1 MGVRRSL
8 ANAQAEVHAMKI
20 GSITLPSFSTPAKV
34 GVVAALVLALSA
46 SGGFSALLFGA
57 SGGASAPIEKGDTG
71 GVPTA
76 TPGDGAITGDRIDV
90 VRNGS
95 FSLEVADVEASL
107 TKLTGIVKSQ
117 GGYVSGSYRYTDAS
131 TPYLTVTFRVPAA
144 SFDAA
149 VLTLRAEGTVLSEQ
163 ISTYEVTMQLVDLEA
178 RLRNLR
184 ASETALLDLM
194 TQATTV
200 SDVLA
205 VQTQLTSVRSDIES
219 YDAQRAALADQVAMT
234 TISVTISQIGSSIG
248 NATNGFDLGKEVS
261 LAIANLISVGRTVIV
276 AAINLV
282 IVVLP
287 IALIG
292 ALAGGLLGRAV
303 TPLVAL
309 LRRLMGVGV
318 VAKRTARR
326 R

>member
-8 ANAQAEVHAMKI
+8 ANVQAEVHTMKI
-20 GSITLPSFSTPAKV
+20 GSLTLPSFSTPAKV
-34 GVVAALVLALSA
+34 GAVAALVLALSA
-46 SGGFSALLFGA
+46 SGGFSTLLFGA

-76 TPGDGAITGDRIDV
+76 TPGDTAIKGDRIDV
-90 VRNGS
+90 VRNGT

-107 TKLTGIVKSQ
+107 TKLIGVVKSQ
-117 GGYVSGSYRYTDAS
+117 GGYVSGSYRYTDTS

-144 SFDAA
+144 SFDAT
-149 VLTLRAEGTVLSEQ
+149 VLALRAEGTVLAEQ
-163 ISTYEVTMQLVDLEA
+163 VSTYEVTMQLVDLEA

-184 ASETALLDLM
+184 ASETALLELM
-194 TQATTV
+194 TRATTV

-205 VQTQLTSVRSDIES
+205 VQTQLTAVRSDIES
-219 YDAQRAALADQVAMT
+219 YDAQRAAIADQVAMT
-234 TISVTISQIGSSIG
+234 TISVTISPVGSSIG
-248 NATNGFDLGKEVS
+248 NATNGFNLGKEVS
-261 LAIANLISVGRTVIV
+261 RAIANLIAVGWTVVV

-287 IALIG
+287 IALVG
-292 ALAGGLLGRAV
+292 ALAGGLLGRGVA
-303 TPLVAL
+303 PLFAL

-318 VAKRTARR
+318 ATKRTTRR

>member
-1 MGVRRSL
+1 MKFGSL
-8 ANAQAEVHAMKI
+8 
-20 GSITLPSFSTPAKV
+20 SLPSFSTPAKI
-34 GVVAALVLALSA
+34 GVVVALVLALSA
-46 SGGFSALLFGA
+46 SGGISALFSGA
-57 SGGASAPIEKGDTG
+57 STGAAPIEKGDTG
-71 GVPTA
+71 GTPTA
-76 TPGDGAITGDRIDV
+76 TPGDGAITGDRIDL
-90 VRNGS
+90 VRTGT
-95 FSLEVADVEASL
+95 FSLEVEDVDGSL
-107 TKLTGIVKSQ
+107 TKLTNLMKSQ
-117 GGYVSGSYRYTDAS
+117 GGYVSGSYRYTDTS

-149 VLTLRAEGTVLSEQ
+149 VLALRAEGTVLSEQ

-184 ASETALLDLM
+184 ASETALLELM
-194 TQATTV
+194 TRATTV

-205 VQTQLTSVRSDIES
+205 VQTQLTAVRSDIES

-234 TISVTISQIGSSIG
+234 TISVTISPIGSSIG

-261 LAIANLISVGRTVIV
+261 RAVANLIAVGRTVIV

-287 IALIG
+287 IAVIG
-292 ALAGGLLGRAV
+292 ALAGGLLGRTI
-303 TPLVAL
+303 TPLFAL

-318 VAKRTARR
+318 ATKRTARR

>member
-1 MGVRRSL
+1 
-8 ANAQAEVHAMKI
+8 
-20 GSITLPSFSTPAKV
+20 
-34 GVVAALVLALSA
+34 VLA
-46 SGGFSALLFGA
+46 
-57 SGGASAPIEKGDTG
+57 
-71 GVPTA
+71 
-76 TPGDGAITGDRIDV
+76 
-90 VRNGS
+90 
-95 FSLEVADVEASL
+95 
-107 TKLTGIVKSQ
+107 
-117 GGYVSGSYRYTDAS
+117 
-131 TPYLTVTFRVPAA
+131 
-144 SFDAA
+144 
-149 VLTLRAEGTVLSEQ
+149 LRAEGTVLSEQ

-318 VAKRTARR
+318 ATKRTARR

>member
-1 MGVRRSL
+1 VRS
-8 ANAQAEVHAMKI
+8 
-20 GSITLPSFSTPAKV
+20 
-34 GVVAALVLALSA
+34 
-46 SGGFSALLFGA
+46 
-57 SGGASAPIEKGDTG
+57 
-71 GVPTA
+71 
-76 TPGDGAITGDRIDV
+76 
-90 VRNGS
+90 GS

-131 TPYLTVTFRVPAA
+131 MPYLTVTFRVPAA

-149 VLTLRAEGTVLSEQ
+149 VLALRAEGTVLSEQ

-184 ASETALLDLM
+184 ASEAALLELM

-234 TISVTISQIGSSIG
+234 SISVTISPIGSSIG
-248 NATNGFDLGKEVS
+248 NAANGFDLGKEVS

-292 ALAGGLLGRAV
+292 ALAGGLLGRVV

-318 VAKRTARR
+318 ATKRTTRR

>member
-1 MGVRRSL
+1 MR
-8 ANAQAEVHAMKI
+8 I
-20 GSITLPSFSTPAKV
+20 GSLTLPSFSTPAKI

-46 SGGFSALLFGA
+46 SGGLSALLFGA
-57 SGGASAPIEKGDTG
+57 SGSASAPFEKDDTG
-71 GVPTA
+71 RVPTA
-76 TPGDGAITGDRIDV
+76 TPDGGTIEGDRI
-90 VRNGS
+90 
-95 FSLEVADVEASL
+95 E
-107 TKLTGIVKSQ
+107 
-117 GGYVSGSYRYTDAS
+117 S

-149 VLTLRAEGTVLSEQ
+149 VLALREEGTLLSEQ

-184 ASETALLDLM
+184 ASETALLELM

-205 VQTQLTSVRSDIES
+205 VQTQLTVVRSDIES
-219 YDAQRAALADQVAMT
+219 YEAQRAALADQVAMT
-234 TISVTISQIGSSIG
+234 TISVTISPIGSSIG
-248 NATNGFDLGKEVS
+248 DAARGFDFGREVS
-261 LAIANLISVGRTVIV
+261 LAVANLISVGRTVVI

-309 LRRLMGVGV
+309 LRRLVGVGV
-318 VAKRTARR
+318 ATKQTTRR

>member
-1 MGVRRSL
+1 MRRSP
-8 ANAQAEVHAMKI
+8 ANAQAEVHTMKI
-20 GSITLPSFSTPAKV
+20 GSLTLPSFSTPAKV
-34 GVVAALVLALSA
+34 GVVLALVLALSA
-46 SGGFSALLFGA
+46 SGGIGALFFGA
-57 SGGASAPIEKGDTG
+57 STGAAPIEKGGTG
-71 GVPTA
+71 GTPTA
-76 TPGDGAITGDRIDV
+76 TPGGGAITGDRIDL
-90 VRNGS
+90 VRTGT
-95 FSLEVADVEASL
+95 FSLEVEDVDASL
-107 TKLTGIVKSQ
+107 TKLTNLMKSQ
-117 GGYVSGSYRYTDAS
+117 GGYVSGSYRYTDTS

-149 VLTLRAEGTVLSEQ
+149 VLALRAEGTVLSEQ

-184 ASETALLDLM
+184 ASEAALLTLM
-194 TQATTV
+194 ARATSV

-205 VQTQLTSVRSDIES
+205 VQTQLTAVRSDIES

-234 TISVTISQIGSSIG
+234 TISVTISPVGSSIG

-261 LAIANLISVGRTVIV
+261 RAVANLIAVGRTVIV

-292 ALAGGLLGRAV
+292 ALAGGLLGRAA
-303 TPLVAL
+303 TPLLAL

-318 VAKRTARR
+318 ATKRTVRR

>member
-1 MGVRRSL
+1 
-8 ANAQAEVHAMKI
+8 MKI
-20 GSITLPSFSTPAKV
+20 GSITLPSFSTPAKI

-46 SGGFSALLFGA
+46 SGGFGALFFGA
-57 SGGASAPIEKGDTG
+57 SGGASSPQEKGDTG

-76 TPGDGAITGDRIDV
+76 LPGDGSITGDRIDV
-90 VRNGS
+90 IRTGT
-95 FSLEVADVEASL
+95 FTLEVENVDTSL
-107 TKLTGIVKSQ
+107 TKLTSVVKSQ
-117 GGYVSGSYRYTDAS
+117 GGYVSGSYRYTDTS

-149 VLTLRAEGTVLSEQ
+149 VLALRAEGTVLSEQ

-184 ASETALLDLM
+184 ASETALLELM
-194 TQATTV
+194 SRATTV

-219 YDAQRAALADQVAMT
+219 YDAQRASLADQVAMT
-234 TISVTISQIGSSIG
+234 TVSVTISPIGSSIG
-248 NATNGFDLGKEVS
+248 NATSGFDLGKEV
-261 LAIANLISVGRTVIV
+261 ARAAANLIAVGRTVII

-287 IALIG
+287 IALVG
-292 ALAGGLLGRAV
+292 ALAGGLLGRAI
-303 TPLVAL
+303 TPLFAL

-318 VAKRTARR
+318 AAKQTVRR

>member
-1 MGVRRSL
+1 
-8 ANAQAEVHAMKI
+8 MKI
-20 GSITLPSFSTPAKV
+20 GSLTLPSVSSPAKL

-46 SGGFSALLFGA
+46 SGGFGALFYGA

-76 TPGDGAITGDRIDV
+76 APSDGSITGDRIDV
-90 VRNGS
+90 IRTGT
-95 FSLEVADVEASL
+95 FSLEVEDVDVSL
-107 TKLTGIVKSQ
+107 TKLTGVVKSQ
-117 GGYVSGSYRYTDAS
+117 GGYVSGSYRYTDTS

-149 VLTLRAEGTVLSEQ
+149 VLALRAEGTVLSEQ

-184 ASETALLDLM
+184 ASEAALLELM
-194 TQATTV
+194 TRATTV

-205 VQTQLTSVRSDIES
+205 VQTQLTAVRSDIES

-234 TISVTISQIGSSIG
+234 TVSVTISPIGSSIG
-248 NATNGFDLGKEVS
+248 NATSGFDLGKEVS
-261 LAIANLISVGRTVIV
+261 RAVANLIAVGRTMII

-282 IVVLP
+282 IVVVP
-287 IALIG
+287 IALVG
-292 ALAGGLLGRAV
+292 ALAGGLLGRAI
-303 TPLVAL
+303 TPLFAL

-318 VAKRTARR
+318 ATKRTVRR

>member
-1 MGVRRSL
+1 
-8 ANAQAEVHAMKI
+8 MKI
-20 GSITLPSFSTPAKV
+20 GSLTLPSFSTPAKI
-34 GVVAALVLALSA
+34 GVVVALVLALSA
-46 SGGFSALLFGA
+46 SGGLSALLFGA
-57 SGGASAPIEKGDTG
+57 SGGASAPEKGDTG
-71 GVPTA
+71 AVPTA
-76 TPGDGAITGDRIDV
+76 TPGGGAIEGDRIDV

-107 TKLTGIVKSQ
+107 TKLTGVVKSQ

-149 VLTLRAEGTVLSEQ
+149 VLALRAEGTVLSEQ

-184 ASETALLDLM
+184 ASETALLELM
-194 TQATTV
+194 TRATTV

-205 VQTQLTSVRSDIES
+205 VQTQLTAVRSDIES

-234 TISVTISQIGSSIG
+234 TISVTISPVGSSIG
-248 NATNGFDLGKEVS
+248 NAANGFDLGKEVS

-292 ALAGGLLGRAV
+292 ALAGGLLGRVV

-318 VAKRTARR
+318 ATKRTTRR

>member
-1 MGVRRSL
+1 
-8 ANAQAEVHAMKI
+8 MKI
-20 GSITLPSFSTPAKV
+20 GSLTLPTFSSPAKI

-46 SGGFSALLFGA
+46 SGGFGALFFGA
-57 SGGASAPIEKGDTG
+57 SGGASPIEKGDTG

-76 TPGDGAITGDRIDV
+76 TPGDGSITGDRIDV
-90 VRNGS
+90 IRTGT
-95 FSLEVADVEASL
+95 FSLEVDDVDASL
-107 TKLTGIVKSQ
+107 TKLTSVVKSQ
-117 GGYVSGSYRYTDAS
+117 GGYVSGSYRYTDTS

-149 VLTLRAEGTVLSEQ
+149 VLALRAEGTVLSEQ

-184 ASETALLDLM
+184 ASETALLELM
-194 TQATTV
+194 SRATTV

-219 YDAQRAALADQVAMT
+219 YDAQRASLADQVAMT
-234 TISVTISQIGSSIG
+234 TVSVTISPIGSSIG
-248 NATNGFDLGKEVS
+248 NATNGFDLGREV
-261 LAIANLISVGRTVIV
+261 ARAVANLIAVGRTVTI

-287 IALIG
+287 IALVG
-292 ALAGGLLGRAV
+292 ALAGGLLGRAI
-303 TPLVAL
+303 TPLFAL
-309 LRRLMGVGV
+309 LRRLMGVGA
-318 VAKRTARR
+318 VAKRTVRR

>member
-1 MGVRRSL
+1 MRRSP
-8 ANAQAEVHAMKI
+8 ANAQVEVHTMKI
-20 GSITLPSFSTPAKV
+20 GSLTLPSFSGPAKV
-34 GVVAALVLALSA
+34 GVVVALVLALSA
-46 SGGFSALLFGA
+46 SGGIGALFFGA
-57 SGGASAPIEKGDTG
+57 STGAAPIEKGDPG
-71 GVPTA
+71 GTPTA
-76 TPGDGAITGDRIDV
+76 TPGGGAITGDRIDL
-90 VRNGS
+90 VRTGT
-95 FSLEVADVEASL
+95 FSLEVDDVDASL
-107 TKLTGIVKSQ
+107 TKLTNLMKSQ
-117 GGYVSGSYRYTDAS
+117 GGYVSGSYRYTDTS

-149 VLTLRAEGTVLSEQ
+149 VLALRAEGTVLSEQ

-184 ASETALLDLM
+184 ASEAALLTLM
-194 TQATTV
+194 ARATSV

-205 VQTQLTSVRSDIES
+205 VQTQLTAVRSDIES
-219 YDAQRAALADQVAMT
+219 YDAQRAAIADQVAMT
-234 TISVTISQIGSSIG
+234 TISVTISPIGSSIG

-261 LAIANLISVGRTVIV
+261 RAVANLIAVGRTVIV

-282 IVVLP
+282 IVVVP

-292 ALAGGLLGRAV
+292 ALAGGLLGRAA
-303 TPLVAL
+303 TPLLAL

-318 VAKRTARR
+318 ATKRTVRR

>member
-1 MGVRRSL
+1 
-8 ANAQAEVHAMKI
+8 MKI
-20 GSITLPSFSTPAKV
+20 GSLTLPSFSSPAKI
-34 GVVAALVLALSA
+34 GVVVALVLALSA
-46 SGGFSALLFGA
+46 SGGFGALFGA

-76 TPGDGAITGDRIDV
+76 APSDGSITGDRIDL
-90 VRNGS
+90 VRTGT
-95 FSLEVADVEASL
+95 FSLEVDDVEASL
-107 TKLTGIVKSQ
+107 TKLTGLVKSQ
-117 GGYVSGSYRYTDAS
+117 GGYVSGSYRYADAAM
-131 TPYLTVTFRVPAA
+131 PYLTVTFRVPAA

-149 VLTLRAEGTVLSEQ
+149 VLALRAEGTVLSEQ

-184 ASETALLDLM
+184 ASEAALLELM
-194 TQATTV
+194 SRATTV

-205 VQTQLTSVRSDIES
+205 VQTQLTNVRSDIES

-234 TISVTISQIGSSIG
+234 TIAVTISPIGSSIG
-248 NATNGFDLGKEVS
+248 NATSGFNLGKEIS
-261 LAIANLISVGRTVIV
+261 LAVANLIAVGRTVIV

-287 IALIG
+287 IAIIG
-292 ALAGGLLGRAV
+292 ALAGGLLGRVA

-318 VAKRTARR
+318 ATKRTTRR
-326 R
+326 RYRAATGELLR

>member
-1 MGVRRSL
+1 
-8 ANAQAEVHAMKI
+8 
-20 GSITLPSFSTPAKV
+20 
-34 GVVAALVLALSA
+34 
-46 SGGFSALLFGA
+46 
-57 SGGASAPIEKGDTG
+57 
-71 GVPTA
+71 
-76 TPGDGAITGDRIDV
+76 V
-90 VRNGS
+90 VRTGT
-95 FSLEVADVEASL
+95 FSLEVEDVDTSL
-107 TKLTGIVKSQ
+107 TKLTGVVKSQ
-117 GGYVSGSYRYTDAS
+117 GGYVSGSYRYTDTS

-149 VLTLRAEGTVLSEQ
+149 VLALRAEGTVLSEQ

-184 ASETALLDLM
+184 ASEAALLELM
-194 TQATTV
+194 SRATTV

-205 VQTQLTSVRSDIES
+205 VQTQLTAVRSDIES

-234 TISVTISQIGSSIG
+234 TVSVTISPIGSSIG
-248 NATNGFDLGKEVS
+248 NATSGFDLGKEVS
-261 LAIANLISVGRTVIV
+261 RAVANLIAVGRTVIV

-287 IALIG
+287 IALVG
-292 ALAGGLLGRAV
+292 ALAGGLLGRAA

-318 VAKRTARR
+318 TSKRTTRR

>member
-1 MGVRRSL
+1 MRRSP
-8 ANAQAEVHAMKI
+8 ANAQVEVHTMKI
-20 GSITLPSFSTPAKV
+20 GSLTLPSFNTPAKI
-34 GVVAALVLALSA
+34 GVVLALVLALSA
-46 SGGFSALLFGA
+46 SGGFSALFFGA
-57 SGGASAPIEKGDTG
+57 STGAAPIEKGGTG
-71 GVPTA
+71 GTPTA
-76 TPGDGAITGDRIDV
+76 TPGGGAITGDRIDL
-90 VRNGS
+90 VRTGT
-95 FSLEVADVEASL
+95 FSLEVEDVDASL
-107 TKLTGIVKSQ
+107 TKLTNLMKSQ
-117 GGYVSGSYRYTDAS
+117 GGYVSGSYRYTDTS

-149 VLTLRAEGTVLSEQ
+149 VLALRAEGTVLSEQ

-184 ASETALLDLM
+184 ASEAALLTLM
-194 TQATTV
+194 ARATSV

-205 VQTQLTSVRSDIES
+205 VQTQLTAVRSDIES
-219 YDAQRAALADQVAMT
+219 YDAQRVAIADQVAMT
-234 TISVTISQIGSSIG
+234 TISVTISPVGSSIG

-261 LAIANLISVGRTVIV
+261 RAVANLIAVGRTVIV

-292 ALAGGLLGRAV
+292 ALAGGLLGRAA
-303 TPLVAL
+303 TPLLAL

-318 VAKRTARR
+318 ATKRTVRR

>member
-1 MGVRRSL
+1 
-8 ANAQAEVHAMKI
+8 MKI
-20 GSITLPSFSTPAKV
+20 GSITLPSFSSPAKL

-46 SGGFSALLFGA
+46 SGGFGALFGA
-57 SGGASAPIEKGDTG
+57 SGGASPIEKGDTG

-76 TPGDGAITGDRIDV
+76 TPGDGSITRDRIDV
-90 VRNGS
+90 IRTGT
-95 FSLEVADVEASL
+95 FSLEVEDVDASL
-107 TKLTGIVKSQ
+107 TKLTGVVKSQ
-117 GGYVSGSYRYTDAS
+117 GGYVSGSYRYTDTS

-149 VLTLRAEGTVLSEQ
+149 VLALRAEGTVLSEQ

-184 ASETALLDLM
+184 ASETALLELM
-194 TQATTV
+194 TRATTV

-219 YDAQRAALADQVAMT
+219 YDAQRASLADQVAMT
-234 TISVTISQIGSSIG
+234 TVSVTISPIGSSIG
-248 NATNGFDLGKEVS
+248 NATSGFDLGKEVS
-261 LAIANLISVGRTVIV
+261 RAVANLIAVGRTVII

-282 IVVLP
+282 IVVVP
-287 IALIG
+287 IALVG
-292 ALAGGLLGRAV
+292 ALAGGLLGRAI
-303 TPLVAL
+303 TPLLAL

-318 VAKRTARR
+318 ATRRTVRR

>member
-1 MGVRRSL
+1 
-8 ANAQAEVHAMKI
+8 MKI
-20 GSITLPSFSTPAKV
+20 GSLTLPSFSTPAKI
-34 GVVAALVLALSA
+34 GVVVALVLALSA
-46 SGGFSALLFGA
+46 SGGLSALLFGA
-57 SGGASAPIEKGDTG
+57 SSGASTPIEKGDTG
-71 GVPTA
+71 GVPPVM
-76 TPGDGAITGDRIDV
+76 PGGDSIEGDRIDV

-117 GGYVSGSYRYTDAS
+117 GGYVSGSYRYADAS

-149 VLTLRAEGTVLSEQ
+149 VLALRAEGTILSEQ

-184 ASETALLDLM
+184 ASETALLELM

-205 VQTQLTSVRSDIES
+205 VQAQLTSVRSDIES

-234 TISVTISQIGSSIG
+234 TISVTISPVGSSISD
-248 NATNGFDLGKEVS
+248 AARGFDFGREVS
-261 LAIANLISVGRTVIV
+261 LAVANLISVGRTVVI

-309 LRRLMGVGV
+309 LRRLVGVGV
-318 VAKRTARR
+318 ATKRTTRR

>member
-1 MGVRRSL
+1 
-8 ANAQAEVHAMKI
+8 MKI
-20 GSITLPSFSTPAKV
+20 GPLTLPTFSSPAKI

-46 SGGFSALLFGA
+46 SGGFGALFFGA

-76 TPGDGAITGDRIDV
+76 VPGDSAITGDRIDV
-90 VRNGS
+90 IRTGT
-95 FSLEVADVEASL
+95 FSLEVENVDTSL
-107 TKLTGIVKSQ
+107 TKLTSVVKSQ
-117 GGYVSGSYRYTDAS
+117 GGYVSGSYRYTDTS

-149 VLTLRAEGTVLSEQ
+149 VLALRAEGTVLSEQ

-184 ASETALLDLM
+184 ASETALLELM
-194 TQATTV
+194 SRATTV

-219 YDAQRAALADQVAMT
+219 YDAQRASLADQVAMT
-234 TISVTISQIGSSIG
+234 TVSVTISAIGSSIG
-248 NATNGFDLGKEVS
+248 NATNGFDLGKEV
-261 LAIANLISVGRTVIV
+261 ARAVANLIAVGRTVII

-287 IALIG
+287 IALVG
-292 ALAGGLLGRAV
+292 ALAGGLLGRAA
-303 TPLVAL
+303 TPLFAL

-318 VAKRTARR
+318 AAKRTVRR

>member
-1 MGVRRSL
+1 
-8 ANAQAEVHAMKI
+8 MKI
-20 GSITLPSFSTPAKV
+20 GSITLPSFSSPAKL
-34 GVVAALVLALSA
+34 GVVAALMLALSA
-46 SGGFSALLFGA
+46 SGGFGAHFFGA
-57 SGGASAPIEKGDTG
+57 SGGASPIEKGDTG

-76 TPGDGAITGDRIDV
+76 TPGDGSITSDRIDV
-90 VRNGS
+90 IRTGT
-95 FSLEVADVEASL
+95 FSLEVEDVDASL
-107 TKLTGIVKSQ
+107 TKLTGVVKSQ
-117 GGYVSGSYRYTDAS
+117 GGYVSGSYRYTDTS

-149 VLTLRAEGTVLSEQ
+149 VLALRAEGTVLSEQ

-184 ASETALLDLM
+184 ASEAALLELM
-194 TQATTV
+194 SRATTV

-205 VQTQLTSVRSDIES
+205 VQTQLTAVRSDIES
-219 YDAQRAALADQVAMT
+219 YDAQRVALADQVAMT
-234 TISVTISQIGSSIG
+234 TIAVTISPIGSSIG
-248 NATNGFDLGKEVS
+248 NATSGFDLGKEVS
-261 LAIANLISVGRTVIV
+261 RAVANLIAVGRTVIV

-287 IALIG
+287 IALVG
-292 ALAGGLLGRAV
+292 ALAGGLLSRGV
-303 TPLVAL
+303 TPLFAL

-318 VAKRTARR
+318 ATKRTVRR

>member
-1 MGVRRSL
+1 MRRPPE
-8 ANAQAEVHAMKI
+8 NAQAEVHIMKI
-20 GSITLPSFSTPAKV
+20 GSLTLPSLSTPAKI

-57 SGGASAPIEKGDTG
+57 SGAASAPIEKGDTG

-95 FSLEVADVEASL
+95 FSLEVADVETSL
-107 TKLTGIVKSQ
+107 TKLTGVVKSQ
-117 GGYVSGSYRYTDAS
+117 GGYVSGSYRYTDSS

-144 SFDAA
+144 SFDSV
-149 VLTLRAEGTVLSEQ
+149 VLALRAEGTVLSEQ

-184 ASETALLDLM
+184 ASETALLELM
-194 TQATTV
+194 SRATTV

-205 VQTQLTSVRSDIES
+205 VQTQLTAVRSDIES
-219 YDAQRAALADQVAMT
+219 YDAQRAALTDQVAMT
-234 TISVTISQIGSSIG
+234 TIAVTISPVGSSIG
-248 NATNGFDLGKEVS
+248 NATNGFDLGKEIS
-261 LAIANLISVGRTVIV
+261 LAVANLISVGRTVIV
-276 AAINLV
+276 AAINFV

-287 IALIG
+287 ISIIG

-303 TPLVAL
+303 SPLVAL
-309 LRRLMGVGV
+309 LRRLMGLGV
-318 VAKRTARR
+318 ATKRTTRR

>member
-1 MGVRRSL
+1 MR
-8 ANAQAEVHAMKI
+8 I
-20 GSITLPSFSTPAKV
+20 GSLTLPSFSTPAKI
-34 GVVAALVLALSA
+34 GVVFALVLALSA
-46 SGGFSALLFGA
+46 SGGLSALLFGA
-57 SGGASAPIEKGDTG
+57 SGSASAPFEKDDTG
-71 GVPTA
+71 RVPTA
-76 TPGDGAITGDRIDV
+76 TPDGGTIEGDRIDV

-107 TKLTGIVKSQ
+107 TKLTGVVKSQ

-149 VLTLRAEGTVLSEQ
+149 VLALREEGTLLSEQ

-184 ASETALLDLM
+184 ASETALLELM

-205 VQTQLTSVRSDIES
+205 VQTQLTVVRSDIES
-219 YDAQRAALADQVAMT
+219 YEAQRAALADQVAMT
-234 TISVTISQIGSSIG
+234 TISVTISPIGSSISD
-248 NATNGFDLGKEVS
+248 AARGFDFGREVS
-261 LAIANLISVGRTVIV
+261 LAVANLISVGRTVVI

-309 LRRLMGVGV
+309 LRRLVGVGV
-318 VAKRTARR
+318 ATKQTTRR

>member
-1 MGVRRSL
+1 
-8 ANAQAEVHAMKI
+8 MKI
-20 GSITLPSFSTPAKV
+20 GSLTLPSFSGPAKV
-34 GVVAALVLALSA
+34 GVVVALVLALSA
-46 SGGFSALLFGA
+46 SGGIGALFFGA
-57 SGGASAPIEKGDTG
+57 STGAAPIEKGDPG
-71 GVPTA
+71 GTPTA
-76 TPGDGAITGDRIDV
+76 TPGGGAITGDRIDL
-90 VRNGS
+90 VRTGT
-95 FSLEVADVEASL
+95 FSLEVEDVDASL
-107 TKLTGIVKSQ
+107 TKLTNLMKSQ
-117 GGYVSGSYRYTDAS
+117 GGYVSGSYRYTDTS

-149 VLTLRAEGTVLSEQ
+149 VLALRAEGTVLSEQ

-184 ASETALLDLM
+184 ASEAALLTLM
-194 TQATTV
+194 GRATSV

-205 VQTQLTSVRSDIES
+205 VQTQLTAVRSDIES
-219 YDAQRAALADQVAMT
+219 YDAQRVAIADQVAMT
-234 TISVTISQIGSSIG
+234 TISVTISPVGSSIG

-261 LAIANLISVGRTVIV
+261 RAVANLIAVGRTVIV

-287 IALIG
+287 ITLIG
-292 ALAGGLLGRAV
+292 ALAGGLLGRAA
-303 TPLVAL
+303 TPLLAL

-318 VAKRTARR
+318 ATKRTVRR

>member
-1 MGVRRSL
+1 
-8 ANAQAEVHAMKI
+8 MKI
-20 GSITLPSFSTPAKV
+20 GSLTLPSFSTPAKI
-34 GVVAALVLALSA
+34 GVVVALVLALSA
-46 SGGFSALLFGA
+46 SGGLSALLFGA
-57 SGGASAPIEKGDTG
+57 SGGALAPEKGDTG
-71 GVPTA
+71 AVPTV
-76 TPGDGAITGDRIDV
+76 TPGGGAIEGDRIEV

-149 VLTLRAEGTVLSEQ
+149 VLALRAEGTVLSEQ

-184 ASETALLDLM
+184 ASETALLELM
-194 TQATTV
+194 TRATTV

-219 YDAQRAALADQVAMT
+219 YDAQRTALADQVAMT
-234 TISVTISQIGSSIG
+234 TIAVTISPIGSSIG
-248 NATNGFDLGKEVS
+248 NATSGFDLGKEVS
-261 LAIANLISVGRTVIV
+261 RAVANLIAVGRTVIV

-287 IALIG
+287 IALVG
-292 ALAGGLLGRAV
+292 ALAGGLLGRGV
-303 TPLVAL
+303 TPLLAL

-318 VAKRTARR
+318 ATKRTVRR

>member
-1 MGVRRSL
+1 
-8 ANAQAEVHAMKI
+8 MKI
-20 GSITLPSFSTPAKV
+20 GSLTLPSFSTPAKI

-46 SGGFSALLFGA
+46 SGGFNALLFGA
-57 SGGASAPIEKGDTG
+57 SGGASAPVEKSDTG

-76 TPGDGAITGDRIDV
+76 IPGDSAITGDRIDV

-95 FSLEVADVEASL
+95 FSLEVTDVEASL
-107 TKLTGIVKSQ
+107 TKLTDVVKSQ
-117 GGYVSGSYRYTDAS
+117 GGYISGSYRYTEAS
-131 TPYLTVTFRVPAA
+131 MPYLTVTFRVPAA

-149 VLTLRAEGTVLSEQ
+149 VLALRAEGTVLSEQ

-184 ASETALLDLM
+184 ASEAALLELM
-194 TQATTV
+194 SRATTV
-200 SDVLA
+200 ADVLA
-205 VQTQLTSVRSDIES
+205 VQTQLTAVRSDIES
-219 YDAQRAALADQVAMT
+219 YDAQRAALADQVDMT
-234 TISVTISQIGSSIG
+234 TISVTISPVGSSIS
-248 NATNGFDLGKEVS
+248 NAANGFDLGKEIS
-261 LAIANLISVGRTVIV
+261 LAVANLISVGRTVVV

-287 IALIG
+287 IAIIG
-292 ALAGGLLGRAV
+292 ALAGGLLGRTV

-309 LRRLMGVGV
+309 LRRLMRVGV
-318 VAKRTARR
+318 ATKRTTRR

>member
-1 MGVRRSL
+1 MRRSP
-8 ANAQAEVHAMKI
+8 ANAQAEVHHMKI
-20 GSITLPSFSTPAKV
+20 GSLTLPSFNTPAKV
-34 GVVAALVLALSA
+34 GVVLALVLALSA
-46 SGGFSALLFGA
+46 SGGFSALFFGA
-57 SGGASAPIEKGDTG
+57 STGAAPIEKGGTG
-71 GVPTA
+71 GTPTA
-76 TPGDGAITGDRIDV
+76 TPGGGAITGDRIDL
-90 VRNGS
+90 VRTGT
-95 FSLEVADVEASL
+95 FSLEVEDVDASL
-107 TKLTGIVKSQ
+107 TKLTNLMKSQ
-117 GGYVSGSYRYTDAS
+117 GGYVSGSYRYTDTS

-149 VLTLRAEGTVLSEQ
+149 VLALRAEGTVLSEQ

-184 ASETALLDLM
+184 ASEAALLTLM
-194 TQATTV
+194 ARATSV

-205 VQTQLTSVRSDIES
+205 VQTQLTAVRSDIES
-219 YDAQRAALADQVAMT
+219 YDAQRVAIADQVAMT
-234 TISVTISQIGSSIG
+234 TISVTISPVGSSIG

-261 LAIANLISVGRTVIV
+261 RAVANLIAVGRTVIV

-292 ALAGGLLGRAV
+292 ALAGGLLGRAA
-303 TPLVAL
+303 TPLLAL

-318 VAKRTARR
+318 ATKRTVRR

>member
-1 MGVRRSL
+1 MGVRRSP
-8 ANAQAEVHAMKI
+8 ANAQAEVHTMKI
-20 GSITLPSFSTPAKV
+20 GSITLPSFSTPAKI
-34 GVVAALVLALSA
+34 GVVVALVLALSA

-57 SGGASAPIEKGDTG
+57 SGGASAPEKGDTG

-76 TPGDGAITGDRIDV
+76 TPGGGALEGDRIDV

-149 VLTLRAEGTVLSEQ
+149 VLALRAEGTVLSEQ

-184 ASETALLDLM
+184 ASESALLELM
-194 TQATTV
+194 TRATTV

-205 VQTQLTSVRSDIES
+205 VQTQLTAVRSDIES

-234 TISVTISQIGSSIG
+234 TISVTISPVGSSIG
-248 NATNGFDLGKEVS
+248 NAANGFDLGKEVS

-318 VAKRTARR
+318 ASKRTARR

>member
-1 MGVRRSL
+1 MRRSP
-8 ANAQAEVHAMKI
+8 ANAQVEVHTMKI
-20 GSITLPSFSTPAKV
+20 GSLTLPSFSGPAKV
-34 GVVAALVLALSA
+34 GVVVALVLALSA
-46 SGGFSALLFGA
+46 SGGIGALFFGA
-57 SGGASAPIEKGDTG
+57 STGAAPIEKGDPG
-71 GVPTA
+71 GTPTA
-76 TPGDGAITGDRIDV
+76 TPGGGAITGDRIDL
-90 VRNGS
+90 VRTGT
-95 FSLEVADVEASL
+95 FSLEVEDVDASL
-107 TKLTGIVKSQ
+107 TKLTNLMKSQ
-117 GGYVSGSYRYTDAS
+117 GGYVSGSYRYTDTS

-149 VLTLRAEGTVLSEQ
+149 VLALRAEGTVLSEQ

-184 ASETALLDLM
+184 ASEAALLTLM
-194 TQATTV
+194 GRATSV

-205 VQTQLTSVRSDIES
+205 VQTQLTAVRSDIES
-219 YDAQRAALADQVAMT
+219 YDAQRVAIADQVAMT
-234 TISVTISQIGSSIG
+234 TISVTISPVGSSIG

-261 LAIANLISVGRTVIV
+261 RAVANLIAVGRTVIV

-287 IALIG
+287 ITLIG
-292 ALAGGLLGRAV
+292 ALAGGLLGRAA
-303 TPLVAL
+303 TPLLAL

-318 VAKRTARR
+318 ATKRTVRR

>member
-1 MGVRRSL
+1 
-8 ANAQAEVHAMKI
+8 MKI

-46 SGGFSALLFGA
+46 SGGFGALFFGA

-76 TPGDGAITGDRIDV
+76 APSDGSITGDRIDV
-90 VRNGS
+90 IRTGT
-95 FSLEVADVEASL
+95 FSLEVEDVDASL
-107 TKLTGIVKSQ
+107 TKLTGVVKRQ
-117 GGYVSGSYRYTDAS
+117 GGYVSGSYRYTDTS

-149 VLTLRAEGTVLSEQ
+149 VLALRAEGTVLSEQ

-184 ASETALLDLM
+184 ASETALLELM
-194 TQATTV
+194 SRATTV

-219 YDAQRAALADQVAMT
+219 YDAQRASLADQVAMT
-234 TISVTISQIGSSIG
+234 TVSVTISPIGSSIG
-248 NATNGFDLGKEVS
+248 NATSGFDLGKEVS
-261 LAIANLISVGRTVIV
+261 RAVANLIAVGRTVII

-282 IVVLP
+282 IVALP
-287 IALIG
+287 IALVG
-292 ALAGGLLGRAV
+292 ALAGGLLGRAI
-303 TPLVAL
+303 TPLFAL

-318 VAKRTARR
+318 ATKRTVRR

>member
-1 MGVRRSL
+1 MR
-8 ANAQAEVHAMKI
+8 I
-20 GSITLPSFSTPAKV
+20 GSLTLPSFSTPAKI

-46 SGGFSALLFGA
+46 SGGLSALLFGA
-57 SGGASAPIEKGDTG
+57 SGSASAPFEKDDTG
-71 GVPTA
+71 RVPTA
-76 TPGDGAITGDRIDV
+76 TPDGGTI
-90 VRNGS
+90 
-95 FSLEVADVEASL
+95 EVADVEASL
-107 TKLTGIVKSQ
+107 TKLTGVVKSQ

-149 VLTLRAEGTVLSEQ
+149 VLALREEGTLLSEQ

-184 ASETALLDLM
+184 ASETALLELM

-205 VQTQLTSVRSDIES
+205 VQTQLTVVRSDIES
-219 YDAQRAALADQVAMT
+219 YEAQRAALADQVAMT
-234 TISVTISQIGSSIG
+234 TISVTISPIGSSISD
-248 NATNGFDLGKEVS
+248 AARGFDFGREVS
-261 LAIANLISVGRTVIV
+261 LAVANLISVGRTVVI

-309 LRRLMGVGV
+309 LRRLVGVGV
-318 VAKRTARR
+318 ATKQTTRR

>member
-1 MGVRRSL
+1 
-8 ANAQAEVHAMKI
+8 MKI
-20 GSITLPSFSTPAKV
+20 GSLTLPPFSSPAKI
-34 GVVAALVLALSA
+34 GVVVALVLALSA
-46 SGGFSALLFGA
+46 SGGFGALLFGA
-57 SGGASAPIEKGDTG
+57 SGGSSSPQEKGDTG

-76 TPGDGAITGDRIDV
+76 LPGDGAITGDRIDV

-107 TKLTGIVKSQ
+107 TRLTGIVKSQ

-131 TPYLTVTFRVPAA
+131 MPYLTVTFRIPAA
-144 SFDAA
+144 SFDAS
-149 VLTLRAEGTVLSEQ
+149 VLALRAEGTVLSEQ

-318 VAKRTARR
+318 VAKRTVRR